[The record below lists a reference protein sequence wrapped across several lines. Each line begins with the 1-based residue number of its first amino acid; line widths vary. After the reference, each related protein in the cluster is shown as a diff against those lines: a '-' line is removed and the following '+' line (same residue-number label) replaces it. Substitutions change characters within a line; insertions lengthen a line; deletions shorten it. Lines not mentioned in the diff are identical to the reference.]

1 MMFSATFPRE
11 MQAGQLQEKSCQKF
25 VRIKPQFV
33 LLRGGGGYILS
44 GFFRIVEG
52 LLTTLYQF
60 SFEAG
65 ILNSLCQ
72 CSLGTSSSDSGALHE
87 TTARTIPESFA

>member
-33 LLRGGGGYILS
+33 LLRGGYILS

-52 LLTTLYQF
+52 LSTTLYQF
-60 SFEAG
+60 SFEARDPE
-65 ILNSLCQ
+65 LSLSMQ
-72 CSLGTSSSDSGALHE
+72 PRDQ
-87 TTARTIPESFA
+87 